1 MGNTESL
8 CTQCR
13 GVGPHLTAKG
23 KSHGFSRVAARTW
36 GIFSSYGWDGPSKH
50 VFVQRHQHPCLVAR
64 DTLGFSSRLGRAIGT
79 TLEVRRN
86 TQCPFPVATGLLR
99 FLSIFKRS
107 QASSPFKALNS
118 DFLSC
123 CQRAVRPLV
132 VMRQGARAFSR
143 VSTGDSDI
151 PSSWEMQDE
160 PAFKSLQGNPALF
173 RVRESQCP
181 FHLRLQTQ
189 GPSHIPIAE

>member
-1 MGNTESL
+1 ML
-8 CTQCR
+8 
-13 GVGPHLTAKG
+13 
-23 KSHGFSRVAARTW
+23 
-36 GIFSSYGWDGPSKH
+36 
-50 VFVQRHQHPCLVAR
+50 CLVAQSCPTVC
-64 DTLGFSSRLGRAIGT
+64 DPMDCTPPGSSVHVDSPGKNTGVGGHALLQGIFQAQGSNSGLPHCFTSRGRTVGT
-79 TLEVRRN
+79 PLKLRRE
-86 TQCPFPVATGLLR
+86 TQGPFPVATGILG
-99 FLSIFKRS
+99 FLSIIKRS

-160 PAFKSLQGNPALF
+160 PAFKSLQGNPALC